1 MVLYVPIPCFSVFF
15 SPQFPAMYHRISA
28 LLLCI
33 GGLEGR
39 DMPSWNSTWQVSVNK
54 HFLLLHFRVCIGSSS
69 GVAFS
74 SHSTLLGNCIESFL
88 FFDPLIIAFF
98 QQNDSLL
105 LWIPC
110 ACYHSSVNK
119 LAVTLAWHH
128 LYYIFIVTDIKQ
140 DGTKETT
147 CVSSF
152 QQHLDIILSTLST
165 IFLPWHH
172 SFSGKTI

>member
-1 MVLYVPIPCFSVFF
+1 MSPFHVFF
-15 SPQFPAMYHRISA
+15 CIFLPPSPAIYHRISA

-39 DMPSWNSTWQVSVNK
+39 HMPSWNSTWWVSVNK
-54 HFLLLHFRVCIGSSS
+54 HFLLFHFRVCIGLSS

-74 SHSTLLGNCIESFL
+74 SHSTLLRNCIESFP
-88 FFDPLIIAFF
+88 FFNPLIITCF

-119 LAVTLAWHH
+119 LALTLAWHH

-140 DGTKETT
+140 DGPKETT
-147 CVSSF
+147 CVLSV

-165 IFLPWHH
+165 IFLLWRH
-172 SFSGKTI
+172 SSSGKTIY